1 MKLLI
6 TGATGFVG
14 RNLLIQA
21 LAGGQY
27 ESVIACVRN
36 PTKLNDQLRS
46 EGIDFAKVKMIPWGE
61 SLGAQLQIDHA
72 IHCAGVLFA
81 RDRDAYFSVNVDET
95 MRVIRSLPAAT
106 RLVVLSSQSAGGPTP
121 AGQSERSMSDED
133 APLTWYGESKVALE
147 RAVMDCRPDAL
158 IIRPPMILGP
168 RDQATL
174 PLFKM
179 AAGVL
184 RPKPGIKVK
193 TYSWIAVED
202 LVRDLL
208 ALINAPDWTSHT
220 SRTMYAAA
228 PDTISDVSLVQAA
241 ASLLGANGFDLPLP
255 HPVLGL
261 VARVVDAIP
270 ALRDGVPTLTRD
282 RVREVFADRWVVD
295 AGRYRTL
302 AGANPY
308 CPLRET
314 MARTLAWYR
323 STGQIQ

>member
-1 MKLLI
+1 MNLLI

-21 LAGGQY
+21 LAGDQF
-27 ESVIACVRN
+27 ESVMACVRN
-36 PTKLNDQLRS
+36 PTKLHEQLRS
-46 EGIDFAKVKMIPWGE
+46 EGIDSAKVEVIAWGE
-61 SLGAQLQIDHA
+61 PLCPESQIDHA

-81 RDRDAYFSVNVDET
+81 RDRDAYFSVNVNDT
-95 MRVIRSLPAAT
+95 MRLIRSLPEAT
-106 RLVVLSSQSAGGPTP
+106 RLIVLSSQSAGGPTP
-121 AGQSERSMSDED
+121 VGQSQRSMSDND

-168 RDQATL
+168 RDSATL
-174 PLFKM
+174 PLFKL
-179 AAGVL
+179 AAGLL

-208 ALINAPDWTSHT
+208 ALLNGPDWSTNP
-220 SRTMYAAA
+220 SRTMYAAS
-228 PDTISDVSLVQAA
+228 PDTISDVMLVQVA
-241 ASLLGANGFDLPLP
+241 ASLLGAKGFDLPLP
-255 HPVLGL
+255 HPILGF

-295 AGRYRTL
+295 AAPYRAL
-302 AGANPY
+302 AAGNSY
-308 CPLRET
+308 FSLRET
-314 MARTLAWYR
+314 MAHTLAWYR
-323 STGQIQ
+323 STGQIH

>member
-46 EGIDFAKVKMIPWGE
+46 EGIDFAKVEVIPWGE
-61 SLGAQLQIDHA
+61 SLGPQLQIDQA

-81 RDRDAYFSVNVDET
+81 RDRDAYFSVNVDDT
-95 MRVIRSLPAAT
+95 MRVIRSLPTTT
-106 RLVVLSSQSAGGPTP
+106 RFIVLSSQSAGGPTP

-179 AAGVL
+179 AAGLL

-193 TYSWIAVED
+193 NYSWIAVED

-208 ALINAPDWTSHT
+208 KLINAPDWMSHT

-228 PDTISDVSLVQAA
+228 PDTISDVGLVQAA
-241 ASLLGANGFDLPLP
+241 ASLLGAKGFDLPLP

-270 ALRDGVPTLTRD
+270 ALREGVPTLTRD
-282 RVREVFADRWVVD
+282 RVREVFANRWVVD
-295 AGRYRTL
+295 AAPHRAL
-302 AGANPY
+302 AGGNPY
-308 CPLRET
+308 CPLGET

-323 STGQIQ
+323 STGQIR